1 VGESPTFTANNFSTK
16 GDLSCACA
24 NLHDY
29 QVQMNKT
36 VDHLE
41 EQLVGIRWGTIT
53 SGLVDTVRVSCYSGI
68 TELRYLAS
76 TQGDAKRIQ
85 VTPYDPALLGPIN
98 TALNDSGFNA
108 YIFSKTSVVVNVPQ
122 RCGEEKDKVI
132 KRVRKLG
139 EEAKVSIRNIRK
151 KARKECDDDDA
162 IQRMTDASVSEVDRI
177 VESKVSS
184 M

>member
-1 VGESPTFTANNFSTK
+1 
-16 GDLSCACA
+16 
-24 NLHDY
+24 
-29 QVQMNKT
+29 MNKT

-41 EQLVGIRWGTIT
+41 EQLIGVRWGTVT
-53 SGLVDTVRVSCYSGI
+53 SGLVDTVRVSAYRGI

-85 VTPYDPALLGPIN
+85 VTPYDPNLIGPIN
-98 TALNDSGFNA
+98 TALNDAGFNA
-108 YIFSKTSVVVNVPQ
+108 YVFSKTSVVVNVPQ
-122 RCGEEKDKVI
+122 RCGEEKEKVI

-151 KARKECDDDDA
+151 KARKELDDDDA
-162 IQRMTDASVSEVDRI
+162 IQRMTDSSVNEIDRI
-177 VESKVSS
+177 IEEKVAG

>member
-1 VGESPTFTANNFSTK
+1 
-16 GDLSCACA
+16 
-24 NLHDY
+24 
-29 QVQMNKT
+29 MNKT
-36 VDHLE
+36 VEHLE
-41 EQLVGIRWGTIT
+41 DQLVGVRWGTVT

-76 TQGDAKRIQ
+76 TEGNAKRIQ
-85 VTPYDPALLGPIN
+85 VTPYDPTLLGPIN
-98 TALNDSGFNA
+98 TALNDAGFNA
-108 YIFSKTSVVVNVPQ
+108 YVFSKTSIVVSVPQ
-122 RCGEEKDKVI
+122 PCGEEKEKVI

-162 IQRMTDASVSEVDRI
+162 IQRVTDASVSEIDRI
-177 VESKVSS
+177 IDTKVAS